1 MFEANYKLYKIFQTI
16 ADIEDIMGENKYKVE
31 AYRSASKKVILYS
44 GDLKSLYEAEGVV
57 GLKRYLKVGDA
68 IAGKIAEF
76 LETGKVSKYEELISE
91 FPIGLTELL
100 RIRGIGAGKVREL
113 WKMGIEDIEGLEKFL
128 QSEEAK
134 KVFKDPSK
142 IYENLK
148 FYISQRDLLLFSE
161 AIPIVRS
168 FTSEYRSTIAV
179 GSFRRG
185 EPLVDVLEFAISE
198 DEALRLM
205 LSGRFE
211 NGYLLWAGERIPVKL
226 HIYNEQ
232 DMGEVLVYSTGP
244 KEHVEKLLQLGNI
257 KGETEEEVYERLS
270 LRFIHPFQRFDGSE
284 VDLALKGKLP
294 KPVLPEDILGDLH
307 VHTTFSDGSMEIE
320 EAVQSAINRGYSVI
334 GLADHSP
341 SAGYAGGLNEERLK
355 EKLIKIQILREKYPY
370 IKILFATEVDIKPD
384 GSLDYPDDI
393 LKNFDIVIASVHS
406 WKDDEDITDRIISA
420 LRNPYVHIIAHPR
433 GRVLKKRP
441 SYRIDIEKVFRVA
454 EEEGKALEINS
465 NPKRVD
471 LDAYVLVEYDYKGL
485 VSINTDAHRE
495 WDMDFI
501 FLGCAQASR
510 ARIEKERVLN
520 CEESGFLKFK

>member
-1 MFEANYKLYKIFQTI
+1 MLYKIFRNI
-16 ADIEDIMGENKYKVE
+16 ADIEEIRGENKYKVE

-44 GDLKSLYEAEGVV
+44 GDLKSLYEAEGLE

-68 IAGKIAEF
+68 IAAKIAEF

-91 FPIGLTELL
+91 FPLTLTELL
-100 RIRGIGAGKVREL
+100 RVRGVGAGTVREL
-113 WKMGIEDIEGLEKFL
+113 WKMGIDNIEGFERFL
-128 QSEEAK
+128 QSDEAK
-134 KVFKDPSK
+134 RLFKDPSK

-148 FYISQRDLLLFSE
+148 FYLSQRNLLLFSE

-168 FTSEYRSTIAV
+168 FTSEYRSAIAV

-185 EPLVDVLEFAISE
+185 EPMVDILEFAISE
-198 DEALRLM
+198 EEAFKLA

-211 NGYLLWAGERIPVKL
+211 RGYLLWAGERIPIKL

-232 DMGEVLVYSTGP
+232 DMGEILVYSTGP
-244 KEHVEKLLQLGNI
+244 REHVEKLLQLGNI

-284 VDLALKGKLP
+284 IDLALKGKLP
-294 KPVLPEDILGDLH
+294 KPILPENIVGDLH
-307 VHTTFSDGSMEIE
+307 VHTTFSDGTMDIE
-320 EAVQSAINRGYSVI
+320 EAVRNAINRGYSVI

-355 EKLIKIQILREKYPY
+355 EKFIKIQILRDKYPY
-370 IKILFATEVDIKPD
+370 VKILFASEVDIKQD
-384 GSLDYPDDI
+384 GSLDYPEEI

-406 WKDDEDITDRIISA
+406 WREDEDLTDRIISA

-433 GRVLKKRP
+433 GRILKKRP
-441 SYRIDIEKVFRVA
+441 SYKVDIERVFRVA
-454 EEEGKALEINS
+454 EEEGKALEINA

-471 LDAYVLVEYDYKGL
+471 LDAYVLLEHDYRGMI
-485 VSINTDAHRE
+485 SINTDAHRE

-510 ARIEKERVLN
+510 ARVERERILN
-520 CEESGFLKFK
+520 CEESGFLKKF